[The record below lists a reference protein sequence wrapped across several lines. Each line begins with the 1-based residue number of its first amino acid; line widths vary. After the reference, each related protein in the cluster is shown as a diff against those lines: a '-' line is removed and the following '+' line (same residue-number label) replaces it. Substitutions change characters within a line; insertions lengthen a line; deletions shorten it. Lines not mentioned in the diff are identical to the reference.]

1 MPETPK
7 PITFTIRG
15 RLPGKQS
22 VRVARGHSYMPQ
34 KTRAGMDAVRA
45 AFALA
50 APPGWEPWNGTVAL
64 AVVVQYEP
72 PHSWPQWKRMLSV
85 QRRLAVGRPDCDN
98 VLKLIGDALNG
109 VAYGDDRQIARATV
123 ERVYGPE
130 DVVVLALAFG
140 AGLPR
145 TKAHLESEGADE

>member
-45 AFALA
+45 AFELA
-50 APPGWEPWNGTVAL
+50 APKGWKPWAGPVSLTFGSVR
-64 AVVVQYEP
+64 VP
-72 PHSWPQWKRMLSV
+72 PASWPAWKRGAAMAALDTAKPDLS
-85 QRRLAVGRPDCDN
+85 N
-98 VLKLIGDALNG
+98 VLKLIEDALNG
-109 VAYGDDRQIARATV
+109 VAYTDDAHVAVGRHEKRYGD
-123 ERVYGPE
+123 E
-130 DVVVLALAFG
+130 DAVMVVVGFR
-140 AGLPR
+140 AGLPA
-145 TKAHLESEGADE
+145 TKAELEKGGKR